1 MQKLFRPMA
10 DVFGK
15 ALMDFQHG
23 KYTEDIKTY
32 SSLDEEDVI
41 PIPYLFRDFDEM
53 PKMEQMALQMAHG
66 KVLDIGCGTGSHS
79 LYLQDKGL
87 DVTALDSSEGCISV
101 CKERGIA
108 NTVKSPILEYS
119 NDTFDTILL
128 LMNGI
133 GLAGTLDRLDVFLRH
148 LASLLRPNGQI
159 LLDSSDIIYMFDQD
173 EDGGYWIPDN
183 GGYYGEVNFTMEYKG
198 LKSEPFDWV
207 YVDFNTLQN
216 ACLANHIH
224 CELVMEGEHYDYLA
238 KLTMEP

>member
-1 MQKLFRPMA
+1 MT

-41 PIPYLFRDFDEM
+41 PIPYLFRDFDGM
-53 PKMEQMALQMAHG
+53 PQIEQKALQLARG
-66 KVLDIGCGTGSHS
+66 KVLDIGCGAGSHA
-79 LYLQDKGL
+79 LYLQNKGF
-87 DVTALDSSEGCISV
+87 DVTALDNSEGCISV
-101 CKERGIA
+101 CRERGISS
-108 NTVKSPILEYS
+108 TVKSSILDYS
-119 NDTFDTILL
+119 EGTFDTILL

-133 GLAGTLDRLDVFLRH
+133 GLAGKLNNLSRFLQH

-173 EDGGYWIPDN
+173 EDGGYWIPND
-183 GGYYGEVNFTMEYKG
+183 GTYYGEVVFEMEYKEQ
-198 LKSEPFDWV
+198 KSGPFDWV

-216 ACLANHIH
+216 ACFANNLD

-238 KLTMEP
+238 KLTVKP